1 MLLKWGGCKAS
12 FQKVGDTCKT
22 SILRKNLSSSNFSR
36 LPFGEGFKS
45 AHSLCSKINITREWM
60 DNTIMT
66 RRISAVDKVDKN
78 GKKKKNKKHNQY
90 ISTSIEPKKTSNSI
104 NGLLFHSEKITSILK
119 LKTERWVHLF
129 GRVPSNPLPTPKSR
143 WVALKAFLLDSI
155 QSSLK
160 EKEET

>member
-78 GKKKKNKKHNQY
+78 GKKKNKNK
-90 ISTSIEPKKTSNSI
+90 ISTSLPPLNRRKHQI
-104 NGLLFHSEKITSILK
+104 LLMVFYSALRKSPVSLSWRQKDEYIYLAES
-119 LKTERWVHLF
+119 HLIHYPPPNQ
-129 GRVPSNPLPTPKSR
+129 GELH
-143 WVALKAFLLDSI
+143 
-155 QSSLK
+155 
-160 EKEET
+160 

>member
-78 GKKKKNKKHNQY
+78 GKKKKKKNI
-90 ISTSIEPKKTSNSI
+90 ISTSLPPLNRRKHQI
-104 NGLLFHSEKITSILK
+104 LLMVFYSTLRKSPVSLSWRQKDEYIYLAES
-119 LKTERWVHLF
+119 HLIHYPPPNQ
-129 GRVPSNPLPTPKSR
+129 GELH
-143 WVALKAFLLDSI
+143 
-155 QSSLK
+155 
-160 EKEET
+160 